1 MKATKFGKQKFMII
15 LLEHLL
21 YKLKVKKAI
30 IHEHMT
36 AELGL
41 NFVQWRT
48 VDLTKAT
55 GKFSLVNN
63 VKKITHSIYVAGFG
77 VQYCNSMFI
86 SCFLFLL
93 WPFTNFASSPN
104 DWILELHSSAK
115 TVIRQDSLGLRL
127 LPFLSGA
134 RPKIE
139 CWIYTCLLT
148 MFSHS
153 AMSGVWLSPLLNID
167 DWSSKLS

>member
-1 MKATKFGKQKFMII
+1 MNTWQLNWARISYNEEPSIWQKLQVSSHWSMSKI
-15 LLEHLL
+15 
-21 YKLKVKKAI
+21 
-30 IHEHMT
+30 
-36 AELGL
+36 
-41 NFVQWRT
+41 N
-48 VDLTKAT
+48 
-55 GKFSLVNN
+55 SLHY
-63 VKKITHSIYVAGFG
+63 IAGFG

-93 WPFTNFASSPN
+93 WPFTNFVSSPN
-104 DWILELHSSAK
+104 DWILALQSSAK
-115 TVIRQDSLGLRL
+115 TAIRQDSLGLRL

-134 RPKIE
+134 QPKIE